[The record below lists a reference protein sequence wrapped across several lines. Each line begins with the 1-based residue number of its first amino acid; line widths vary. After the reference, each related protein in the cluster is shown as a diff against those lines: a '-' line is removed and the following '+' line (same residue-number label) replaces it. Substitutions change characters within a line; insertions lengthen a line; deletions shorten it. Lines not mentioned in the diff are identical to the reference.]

1 MRRPLRAA
9 LLEEAPRLAVA
20 AAPKVDRAP
29 AVAALRLEVDRA
41 PAVAGLRLEV
51 VGALAIAPQ

>member
-1 MRRPLRAA
+1 MRRPLQAV
-9 LLEEAPRLAVA
+9 LLVEAPRLAVA

-29 AVAALRLEVDRA
+29 AVA
-41 PAVAGLRLEV
+41 GLKLEV